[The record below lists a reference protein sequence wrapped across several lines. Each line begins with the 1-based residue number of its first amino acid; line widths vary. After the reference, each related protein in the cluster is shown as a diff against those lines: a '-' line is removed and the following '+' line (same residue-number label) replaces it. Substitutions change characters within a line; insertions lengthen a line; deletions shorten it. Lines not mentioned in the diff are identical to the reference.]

1 MKKLFLILAVVAMSL
16 GTAVAQN
23 EPAASAE
30 AKPATEQKVEQE
42 VEKYPLLTA
51 EDKAKAEE
59 LNKEIKAAGEE
70 QEKLDAAKA
79 KVAEYTATFKTTKN
93 VKKGKK
99 TVKQEVADEAK
110 VAEFNALL
118 EELANTPEAP
128 VGDTQNL
135 QNAVQKQ
142 NPLMK
147 KFVEGGWEFM
157 LPILL
162 VLILG
167 MAIAIERILFLTL
180 STINTKKF
188 IKKVET
194 ALNEGGI
201 DAAKEVCRNTR
212 GPIASIYYQGLDRY
226 HLGLDAVEKSIVSYG
241 SVQTGKMEAGLG
253 WLSLFIALAPSLG
266 FMGTVI
272 GLVQAFDN
280 IAKQG
285 DISPTIVAGGMKVAL
300 LTTLFGLIAAMVLQ
314 VLYNFVIVKIDNMVN
329 EMEDASITLT
339 DILTAYEKK

>member
-1 MKKLFLILAVVAMSL
+1 MKKLFLILAVAAMTI

-23 EPAASAE
+23 AE
-30 AKPATEQKVEQE
+30 ANAQAQPETEVVEA
-42 VEKYPLLTA
+42 VEA
-51 EDKAKAEE
+51 
-59 LNKEIKAAGEE
+59 
-70 QEKLDAAKA
+70 
-79 KVAEYTATFKTTKN
+79 
-93 VKKGKK
+93 
-99 TVKQEVADEAK
+99 EVA
-110 VAEFNALL
+110 N
-118 EELANTPEAP
+118 PETA
-128 VGDTQNL
+128 VEGDTMHRVL
-135 QNAVQKQ
+135 
-142 NPLMK
+142 LD
-147 KFVEGGWEFM
+147 KFIEGGWEYM

-162 VLILG
+162 ALVLG
-167 MAIAIERILFLTL
+167 MAIAIERILYLSL
-180 STINTKKF
+180 STVNTKKF
-188 IKKVET
+188 VADVEA

-201 DAAKEVCRNTR
+201 EAAKELCRNTR

-226 HLGLDAVEKSIVSYG
+226 HLGLDAVEKAIVSYG

-329 EMEDASITLT
+329 ELEDASITLT